1 MFHRLATKPQMPC
14 GALSRHDHG
23 DDAEEQHVRG
33 AVLAQR
39 LQQGEV
45 DDRAE
50 QRALDGA
57 KPPITTMKIA

>member
-1 MFHRLATKPQMPC
+1 MITAMMPR
-14 GALSRHDHG
+14 SSN
-23 DDAEEQHVRG
+23 VRG

-50 QRALDGA
+50 QRALDVA